1 MAVTATVAGFEEDNK
16 VRLLVGEEEF
26 LVERSELPEDIG
38 QGDVLRLEFSV
49 ESRPMKDTDTDRGSR
64 PGEED

>member
-1 MAVTATVAGFEEDNK
+1 MALTATVTGFDGGN
-16 VRLLVGEEEF
+16 VTMLIGEREI
-26 LVERSELPEDIG
+26 VVDRSELPEDIG

-49 ESRPMKDTDTDRGSR
+49 ERRTMKDTDTERGSR